1 MSTHG
6 LNSNFAYDDSC
17 DASLYNVFAT
27 AAFRFGHSMVPDG
40 LVVDGKYVT
49 ASQLFK
55 RPFYVLQHLDSL
67 VEGLVGNRSENVD
80 RWYSTGWCKRATGRR
95 TWTAGTLQVGVCEQ
109 QVGERGPLVL
119 YRLMYVG
126 NRSENVDRWYS
137 TGGCM

>member
-1 MSTHG
+1 MTFPPSLRQKPSLDSFRCHLKRFVVVFSVCFFTFQEYLPAIIGPDAMSKHG
-6 LNSNFAYDDSC
+6 LSAAFAYDDSC

-40 LVVDGKYVT
+40 LVIDGKYVT

-80 RWYSTGWCKRATGRR
+80 RWYSTGGW
-95 TWTAGTLQVGVCEQ
+95 V
-109 QVGERGPLVL
+109 
-119 YRLMYVG
+119 
-126 NRSENVDRWYS
+126 
-137 TGGCM
+137 

>member
-1 MSTHG
+1 MSKHG
-6 LNSNFAYDDSC
+6 LSAAFAYDDSC

-40 LVVDGKYVT
+40 LVIDGKYVT

-80 RWYSTGWCKRATGRR
+80 RWYSTGGW
-95 TWTAGTLQVGVCEQ
+95 V
-109 QVGERGPLVL
+109 
-119 YRLMYVG
+119 
-126 NRSENVDRWYS
+126 
-137 TGGCM
+137 